1 MVPSPESA
9 LERYF
14 RCLLNP
20 KVERRI
26 DLETALVKVL
36 DPVLGPPLDRLADLF
51 REVGADSRRLF
62 FERTQSDRRMD
73 VAIVL
78 RGVDVFLFEHAMQ
91 DVITL
96 LQPCL
101 RNRDRAVA

>member
-1 MVPSPESA
+1 MEFVDAIRIVRAARIFVRRRINSLGHQVPRRLVESAAMVPSPESA

-62 FERTQSDRRMD
+62 FERT
-73 VAIVL
+73 
-78 RGVDVFLFEHAMQ
+78 
-91 DVITL
+91 
-96 LQPCL
+96 P
-101 RNRDRAVA
+101 